1 MKAQQSFSGQIVSVV
16 VVVNILH
23 FIFSTT
29 GPILQRVNPP
39 FLLKEGSNLSEQMK
53 KKNFGQFQ
61 PKLTQSIHWYRE
73 IKLSSSGR

>member
-29 GPILQRVNPP
+29 GPILQSMNPP
-39 FLLKEGSNLSEQMK
+39 FLLKEGSNLSEQLK
-53 KKNFGQFQ
+53 KKTFLANFNQN
-61 PKLTQSIHWYRE
+61 
-73 IKLSSSGR
+73 